1 MSKRR
6 SIISYNKLT
15 IEQKKQILKDYPDG
29 YINHLTSIKTP
40 NGEVLDALIWES
52 EEVIY
57 LVKINKMIPKSKPV
71 VDEEE
76 DFEDE
81 LDKVAGVKD
90 AELDEEEDEE
100 EDEYDKPN
108 DDENEEDED

>member
-1 MSKRR
+1 
-6 SIISYNKLT
+6 
-15 IEQKKQILKDYPDG
+15 
-29 YINHLTSIKTP
+29 
-40 NGEVLDALIWES
+40 
-52 EEVIY
+52 
-57 LVKINKMIPKSKPV
+57 MIPKSKPV